1 MTKEG
6 MLAALPDLE
15 ALKNANGVNYVADGY
30 NTDGD
35 RAVLW
40 SYGNYTYEI
49 ECKPMKILLEHT
61 SYEDAMEKFKAYL
74 EG

>member
-15 ALKNANGVNYVADGY
+15 ALKNANAVNYVAGGY

-49 ECKPMKILLEHT
+49 DESP
-61 SYEDAMEKFKAYL
+61 
-74 EG
+74 